1 LVLTSRPEPYV
12 NMRDKGGYVELFD
25 AIYNRR
31 SIRRY
36 KSDPVDD
43 KKIEAILEAG
53 RWAPSWANTQC
64 WRFMVVRD
72 SQIKASVADTLMKIK
87 LPDRVVDNPAAKAI
101 KTVPVLIVVC
111 AEIGKSGG
119 KPGPGGGGEFT
130 TDKGDWFMF
139 DTALAVQNMV
149 LAAHALG
156 LGTVIIGAF
165 DAPGAEKVLG
175 VPPGYRVVT
184 MFPVGV
190 PDQESKAPPRK
201 ELSEIVIRD
210 KWGN

>member
-1 LVLTSRPEPYV
+1 
-12 NMRDKGGYVELFD
+12 MELFE
-25 AIYNRR
+25 AIKNRR

-36 KSDPVDD
+36 KADPVDD
-43 KKIEAILEAG
+43 KKINQILEAG

-64 WRFMVVRD
+64 WRFIIVRD
-72 SQIKASVADTLMKIK
+72 AKVKAKIAESLIKIK
-87 LPDRVVDNPAAKAI
+87 LPDREIPNPGAI
-101 KTVPVLIVVC
+101 AFNTVPVVIAVC

-119 KPGPGGGGEFT
+119 KRGPDGGVEYI

-165 DAPGAEKVLG
+165 DAVQAEKAIN
-175 VPPGYRVVT
+175 VPKGYRIVT
-184 MFPVGV
+184 FFPVGV
-190 PDQESKAPPRK
+190 PDQEGKAPPRK
-201 ELSEIVIRD
+201 ELSELVIKD
-210 KWGN
+210 KFGEIA

>member
-1 LVLTSRPEPYV
+1 
-12 NMRDKGGYVELFD
+12 MDLFE
-25 AIYNRR
+25 AINNRR

-36 KSDPVDD
+36 TSDVVDD
-43 KKIEAILEAG
+43 DKINAVLEAG
-53 RWAPSWANTQC
+53 RWAPSWGNTQC
-64 WRFMVVRD
+64 WRFIVVRGGD
-72 SQIKASVADTLMKIK
+72 IKKKLTETLLPIR
-87 LPDRVVDNPAAKAI
+87 LPDREIPNPATGAFLLASVI
-101 KTVPVLIVVC
+101 IVVC

-119 KPGPGGGGEFT
+119 KHGHPGEYV

-165 DAPGAEKVLG
+165 DAAVVEQTLG

-184 MFPVGV
+184 MFPLGV
-190 PDQESKAPPRK
+190 PAQPGKAPPRK
-201 ELSEIVIRD
+201 ELSELVFQD
-210 KWGN
+210 KWVK

>member
-1 LVLTSRPEPYV
+1 
-12 NMRDKGGYVELFD
+12 MDLFE

-36 KSDPVDD
+36 KPDHVDD
-43 KKIEAILEAG
+43 AAVEKILEAG

-64 WRFMVVRD
+64 WHFVVIRD
-72 SQIKASVADTLMKIK
+72 TKVKAELTESLSKIK
-87 LPDRVVDNPAAKAI
+87 LPDRVIENPAAVAM
-101 KTVPVLIVVC
+101 KTVPVVIAAC
-111 AEIGKSGG
+111 AKTGKSGVKHG
-119 KPGPGGGGEFT
+119 DSGENIEYA

-165 DAPGAEKVLG
+165 DAQQAEKALNVPDGYRVAAMFPLG
-175 VPPGYRVVT
+175 VPDTEG
-184 MFPVGV
+184 
-190 PDQESKAPPRK
+190 KAPPRK
-201 ELSEIVIRD
+201 ELSEIVTND
-210 KWGN
+210 KW

>member
-1 LVLTSRPEPYV
+1 
-12 NMRDKGGYVELFD
+12 MELFE
-25 AIYNRR
+25 AIKNRR

-64 WRFMVVRD
+64 WRFIVVRD
-72 SQIKASVADTLMKIK
+72 PKIKARLADTLMKIK
-87 LPDRVVDNPAAKAI
+87 LPDREIPNPGAMAFSAAPVV
-101 KTVPVLIVVC
+101 IVVC
-111 AEIGKSGG
+111 GEIGKSGG
-119 KPGPGGGGEFT
+119 KHGSVGEYV

-149 LAAHALG
+149 LAAHGLG
-156 LGTVIIGAF
+156 LGTVIMGAF
-165 DAPGAEKVLG
+165 DAVQAEKALG
-175 VPPGYRVVT
+175 VPTGYRVVT

-190 PDQESKAPPRK
+190 PDQEGKAPPRK
-201 ELSEIVIRD
+201 ELSEIVVKD
-210 KWGN
+210 KWGK